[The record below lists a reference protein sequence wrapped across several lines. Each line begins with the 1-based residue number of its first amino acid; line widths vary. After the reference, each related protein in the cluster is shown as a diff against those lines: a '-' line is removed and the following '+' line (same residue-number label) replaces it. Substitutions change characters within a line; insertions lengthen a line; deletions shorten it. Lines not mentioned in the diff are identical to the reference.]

1 MGADFAG
8 VADKTL
14 TDNETLLGYAGTL
27 GEYATMKILVNKEKE
42 NVTDKT
48 LTVKVGE
55 KTVVDAQALADYV
68 NAEGHIVIDKLY
80 PTHFNDVITIQ
91 VKNGETTATALE
103 FTFNSYL
110 KYIYGAD
117 TSDAALKNLAAA
129 TYLYG
134 VAAEAFVK

>member
-1 MGADFAG
+1 MEADFAG
-8 VADKTL
+8 VAEKNVFDT
-14 TDNETLLGYAGTL
+14 ETFLGYAGTL
-27 GEYATMKILVNKEKE
+27 GEYATMKILVNKD
-42 NVTDKT
+42 NVTDQT
-48 LTVKVGE
+48 FTVKVGE

-91 VKNGETTATALE
+91 VNGEDTLVC
-103 FTFNSYL
+103 TFNSYL

-134 VAAEAFVK
+134 VAAEAFVN